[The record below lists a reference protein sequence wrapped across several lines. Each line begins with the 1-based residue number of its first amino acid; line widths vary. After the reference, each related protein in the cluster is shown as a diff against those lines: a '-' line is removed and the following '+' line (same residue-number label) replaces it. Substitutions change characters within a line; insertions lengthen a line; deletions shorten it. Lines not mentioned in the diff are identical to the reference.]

1 MTPTAGPAQGDHRAT
16 YREVLAEPRF
26 RLLFSTRTV
35 AITADALRITTFSV
49 LVFSSTGSALLSA
62 VAFGI
67 GFIPQLFG
75 SLLLGSLADRLPPR
89 ALITGGYALTCATA
103 LLLVVVRMPVAASLG
118 VVALVSLA
126 TPVFHGASSRLV
138 AQSLKGDAYVVGR
151 SLSNIASA
159 GAQVFGL
166 ALGGAAVAAL
176 GPRRALAVSAV
187 LYLGCALAVRLR
199 LPRLR
204 AGENGGTPGS
214 TGGDSG
220 ADGGGD
226 CGADGGA
233 VRASLRGAGLLLR
246 DRTVRRLMVAQW
258 LPVAFVAGA
267 EGLIVAYAGER
278 GFAPG
283 RYAVL
288 MGCLPVGMLVG
299 DLLVGRFLR
308 PRNRERLVVPL
319 VALAGLPLLGFA
331 AEPGVGVSSCLLL
344 LSGLGYAYGLGLQR
358 PFLDALPEDGQ
369 GQAFGLI
376 GSGSMTL
383 QGVGPVCLGAVAAAG
398 TGTGGAIALAGG
410 AVVLTAGWIRKKE
423 VVAAAS
429 RARRDT
435 RQRASPVDL
444 TSRYGAARS
453 CRWSASAA
461 GWVEGLLRERLG
473 EPPADKRS
481 SPEHEQGENE
491 DPLEPWL
498 DKKLAVTEPVCGVQV
513 GSQVCRHDPA
523 CEVEADPLAAQQKHG
538 GKRIEDG
545 ERRPVEVE
553 PAGSP
558 RVGPQPMAREIADMR
573 DATHKDQHGRDR
585 PDHRHRRPGRTAHP
599 SEHAVHRFTVLLAA
613 KAGPVPVLGGRG
625 C

>member
-103 LLLVVVRMPVAASLG
+103 LLLAVVRMPVAASLG

-138 AQSLKGDAYVVGR
+138 AQSLEGDAYVLGR

-187 LYLGCALAVRLR
+187 LYFGCALAVRIR
-199 LPRLR
+199 LPRLEP
-204 AGENGGTPGS
+204 GETGGTPGTPGS
-214 TGGDSG
+214 AGGDGGTG
-220 ADGGGD
+220 A
-226 CGADGGA
+226 GAGCDSGA

-246 DRTVRRLMVAQW
+246 DRTVRRLMLAQW

-278 GFAPG
+278 RFAPG

-308 PRNRERLVVPL
+308 PRVRERLVVPL
-319 VALAGLPLLGFA
+319 IALAGLPLLGFA

-369 GQAFGLI
+369 GQAFGLL

-410 AVVLTAGWIRKKE
+410 AVVLTAGWIRTWHP
-423 VVAAAS
+423 
-429 RARRDT
+429 RP
-435 RQRASPVDL
+435 SPAL
-444 TSRYGAARS
+444 FPAAR
-453 CRWSASAA
+453 
-461 GWVEGLLRERLG
+461 
-473 EPPADKRS
+473 
-481 SPEHEQGENE
+481 
-491 DPLEPWL
+491 
-498 DKKLAVTEPVCGVQV
+498 
-513 GSQVCRHDPA
+513 
-523 CEVEADPLAAQQKHG
+523 
-538 GKRIEDG
+538 
-545 ERRPVEVE
+545 
-553 PAGSP
+553 
-558 RVGPQPMAREIADMR
+558 
-573 DATHKDQHGRDR
+573 
-585 PDHRHRRPGRTAHP
+585 
-599 SEHAVHRFTVLLAA
+599 
-613 KAGPVPVLGGRG
+613 
-625 C
+625 

>member
-103 LLLVVVRMPVAASLG
+103 LLLAVVRMPVAASLG

-138 AQSLKGDAYVVGR
+138 ALSLKGDAYVLGR

-159 GAQVFGL
+159 GAQLSGL

-187 LYLGCALAVRLR
+187 LYFGCALAIRIR
-199 LPRLR
+199 LPRLQP
-204 AGENGGTPGS
+204 AALGGTPGSTGGS

-220 ADGGGD
+220 ADGETDGGA
-226 CGADGGA
+226 ADGGA
-233 VRASLRGAGLLLR
+233 VRASLQGAGLLLR
-246 DRTVRRLMVAQW
+246 DRTVRRLMLAQW
-258 LPVAFVAGA
+258 LPVALVAGA

-278 GFAPG
+278 RFAPG

-308 PRNRERLVVPL
+308 PRTRERLVVPL
-319 VALAGLPLLGFA
+319 AALAGLPLIGFA
-331 AEPGVGVSSCLLL
+331 AEPGVGVSACLLL
-344 LSGLGYAYGLGLQR
+344 ISGLGYAYGLGLQR
-358 PFLDALPEDGQ
+358 PFLDALPQDGQ
-369 GQAFGLI
+369 GQAFGLL

-383 QGVGPVCLGAVAAAG
+383 QGVGPVCLGTAAAAG

-410 AVVLTAGWIRKKE
+410 VVVLTAGWILTWHPR
-423 VVAAAS
+423 
-429 RARRDT
+429 T
-435 RQRASPVDL
+435 SPAP
-444 TSRYGAARS
+444 S
-453 CRWSASAA
+453 
-461 GWVEGLLRERLG
+461 
-473 EPPADKRS
+473 PAS
-481 SPEHEQGENE
+481 SPA
-491 DPLEPWL
+491 P
-498 DKKLAVTEPVCGVQV
+498 
-513 GSQVCRHDPA
+513 SPA
-523 CEVEADPLAAQQKHG
+523 SH
-538 GKRIEDG
+538 
-545 ERRPVEVE
+545 
-553 PAGSP
+553 
-558 RVGPQPMAREIADMR
+558 
-573 DATHKDQHGRDR
+573 
-585 PDHRHRRPGRTAHP
+585 
-599 SEHAVHRFTVLLAA
+599 
-613 KAGPVPVLGGRG
+613 
-625 C
+625 

>member
-103 LLLVVVRMPVAASLG
+103 LLLAVVRMPVAASLG

-138 AQSLKGDAYVVGR
+138 AQSLKGDAYVLGR

-187 LYLGCALAVRLR
+187 LYLGCALAIRLR

-214 TGGDSG
+214 TGCDGG

-226 CGADGGA
+226 SGADGGA

-410 AVVLTAGWIRKKE
+410 AVVLTAGWIRTWHPRTSPAPSPAPSPSP
-423 VVAAAS
+423 AA
-429 RARRDT
+429 
-435 RQRASPVDL
+435 
-444 TSRYGAARS
+444 
-453 CRWSASAA
+453 
-461 GWVEGLLRERLG
+461 
-473 EPPADKRS
+473 
-481 SPEHEQGENE
+481 H
-491 DPLEPWL
+491 
-498 DKKLAVTEPVCGVQV
+498 
-513 GSQVCRHDPA
+513 
-523 CEVEADPLAAQQKHG
+523 
-538 GKRIEDG
+538 
-545 ERRPVEVE
+545 
-553 PAGSP
+553 
-558 RVGPQPMAREIADMR
+558 
-573 DATHKDQHGRDR
+573 
-585 PDHRHRRPGRTAHP
+585 
-599 SEHAVHRFTVLLAA
+599 
-613 KAGPVPVLGGRG
+613 
-625 C
+625 

>member
-89 ALITGGYALTCATA
+89 ALIAGGYALTCATA
-103 LLLVVVRMPVAASLG
+103 LLLAVVRMPVVASLG

-138 AQSLKGDAYVVGR
+138 AQSLKGDAYVLGR

-159 GAQVFGL
+159 GAQLFGL

-204 AGENGGTPGS
+204 AGETGGAPGS
-214 TGGDSG
+214 TGCDGG
-220 ADGGGD
+220 ADS
-226 CGADGGA
+226 GADGGA

-246 DRTVRRLMVAQW
+246 DRTVRRLMLAQW

-278 GFAPG
+278 RFAPG

-410 AVVLTAGWIRKKE
+410 AVVLTAGWIRTWHPRTSPAPSPAPSPSPSP
-423 VVAAAS
+423 AA
-429 RARRDT
+429 
-435 RQRASPVDL
+435 
-444 TSRYGAARS
+444 
-453 CRWSASAA
+453 
-461 GWVEGLLRERLG
+461 
-473 EPPADKRS
+473 
-481 SPEHEQGENE
+481 H
-491 DPLEPWL
+491 
-498 DKKLAVTEPVCGVQV
+498 
-513 GSQVCRHDPA
+513 
-523 CEVEADPLAAQQKHG
+523 
-538 GKRIEDG
+538 
-545 ERRPVEVE
+545 
-553 PAGSP
+553 
-558 RVGPQPMAREIADMR
+558 
-573 DATHKDQHGRDR
+573 
-585 PDHRHRRPGRTAHP
+585 
-599 SEHAVHRFTVLLAA
+599 
-613 KAGPVPVLGGRG
+613 
-625 C
+625 